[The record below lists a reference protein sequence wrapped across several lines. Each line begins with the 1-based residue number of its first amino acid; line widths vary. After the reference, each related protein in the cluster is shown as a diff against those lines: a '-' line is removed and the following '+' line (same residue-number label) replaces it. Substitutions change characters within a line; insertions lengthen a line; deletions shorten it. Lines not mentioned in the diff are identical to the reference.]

1 MNYLRPQLLEQL
13 AGAYALGTLRGPAR
27 ARFDRLCQHNSAASA
42 AVHRWEDRLMSL
54 LPVLAPVVPS
64 PQVWARIAQRIQSRT
79 VDSKRGTGWWGWM
92 AAGALALSLVVGIAI
107 RLLNPPPQIV
117 AALGEDRSHPLWSVA
132 RSGDS
137 GSLTIRALQD
147 VRGNAQRAYELW
159 ALPRDGKPPVSLGL
173 LPRTGGVERTLSA
186 AQRLAL
192 LASSKVA
199 VSLEPPGGSPTG
211 QPTGPVLYVAD
222 VGQTG

>member
-27 ARFDRLCQHNSAASA
+27 ARFGRLCQHNSAASA
-42 AVHRWEDRLMSL
+42 AVQRWEDRLIYL
-54 LPVLAPVVPS
+54 LPVVAPVAPS
-64 PQVWARIAQRIQSRT
+64 PQVWARIAQRIQSRP
-79 VDSKRGTGWWGWM
+79 VDSKRGTGWWRWM
-92 AAGALALSLVVGIAI
+92 AAGALALSLVVGISI
-107 RLLNPPPQIV
+107 RLLNPPLQTV
-117 AALGEDRSHPLWSVA
+117 AALGDDRSHPLWSVA

-173 LPRTGGVERTLSA
+173 LPRTGSIERTLSTT
-186 AQRLAL
+186 QRLAL

-199 VSLEPPGGSPTG
+199 VSLEPPGGSPSG
-211 QPTGPVLYVAD
+211 QPTGPILYVAD
-222 VGQTG
+222 VGRTG

>member
-1 MNYLRPQLLEQL
+1 MNYLRPQLLDQL

-27 ARFDRLCQHNSAASA
+27 ARFDRLCQHNSAAGA

-54 LPVLAPVVPS
+54 LPELAPVVPG
-64 PQVWARIAQRIQSRT
+64 PQVWARIAQRIQTRPM
-79 VDSKRGTGWWGWM
+79 DSKRGTGWWRWA
-92 AAGALALSLVVGIAI
+92 AAGALALSLVVGVSI
-107 RLLNPPPQIV
+107 RLLNPPLQTV
-117 AALGEDRSHPLWSVA
+117 ATLGEDRSHPLWIVA
-132 RSGDS
+132 RTGDS
-137 GSLTIRALQD
+137 NSLTIRALHD

-173 LPRTGGVERTLSA
+173 MPRTGSVERTLNTT
-186 AQRLAL
+186 QRAAL

-199 VSLEPPGGSPTG
+199 VSLEPLGGSPTG

-222 VGQTG
+222 AGQSS

>member
-1 MNYLRPQLLEQL
+1 MNYVRPQLLEQL

-27 ARFDRLCQHNSAASA
+27 ARFDRLCQHNSAAST

-54 LPVLAPVVPS
+54 LPELVPVVPS
-64 PQVWARIAQRIQSRT
+64 PQVWARIAQRIQSRP
-79 VDSKRGTGWWGWM
+79 VDSKRGAGWWRWM
-92 AAGALALSLVVGIAI
+92 TAGALALSLVIGISI
-107 RLLNPPPQIV
+107 RLLNPPLQTV
-117 AALGEDRSHPLWSVA
+117 AALGQDRSHPLWSVA

-137 GSLTIRALQD
+137 GLLTIHALQE
-147 VRGNAQRAYELW
+147 VRGNAQQAYELW

-173 LPRTGGVERTLSA
+173 LPRTGRVERTLSSTQRA
-186 AQRLAL
+186 ALM
-192 LASSKVA
+192 ASSKVA

-222 VGQTG
+222 VG

>member
-1 MNYLRPQLLEQL
+1 MNYLRPKLLEQL

-27 ARFDRLCQHNSAASA
+27 ARFDRLCQQNSAASA
-42 AVHRWEDRLMSL
+42 AVQRWEDRLMSL
-54 LPVLAPVVPS
+54 LPVMAPVVPS
-64 PQVWARIAQRIQSRT
+64 PQVWARIAQRIQSRPA
-79 VDSKRGTGWWGWM
+79 DSKRGTGWWGWM
-92 AAGALALSLVVGIAI
+92 AAGALALSLVVGVSI
-107 RLLNPPPQIV
+107 RLLNPPLQTV
-117 AALGEDRSHPLWSVA
+117 AALGDDRSHPLWSVA

-159 ALPRDGKPPVSLGL
+159 ALPPDGKPPVSLGL
-173 LPRTGGVERTLSA
+173 LPRTGSVERTLNTT
-186 AQRLAL
+186 QRLAL

-199 VSLEPPGGSPTG
+199 VSLEPPGGSPSG

-222 VGQTG
+222 VGRTG

>member
-27 ARFDRLCQHNSAASA
+27 ARFDRLCQHNGAASA
-42 AVHRWEDRLMSL
+42 AMRRWEDRLMSL
-54 LPVLAPVVPS
+54 LPILAPVVPS
-64 PQVWARIAQRIQSRT
+64 PQVWARIAQRIQSRP
-79 VDSKRGTGWWGWM
+79 VDSKRGTGWWRW
-92 AAGALALSLVVGIAI
+92 ATAGALALSLVVGISI
-107 RLLNPPPQIV
+107 RLLNPPLQTV

-137 GSLTIRALQD
+137 RTLTIRALQD
-147 VRGNAQRAYELW
+147 VYGNALRTYELW

-173 LPRTGGVERTLSA
+173 LPRTGSVERALST

-199 VSLEPPGGSPTG
+199 VSLEPLGGSPTG

-222 VGQTG
+222 VAQTG